1 MAKGQDGVDV
11 MSIIDLVLVK
21 KQMLHVQDV
30 SESSER
36 NGRRKGV
43 NRGRR
48 IRSEKLRE
56 HHYMEG

>member
-1 MAKGQDGVDV
+1 MDV
-11 MSIIDLVLVK
+11 ISIIDLGLVK

-43 NRGRR
+43 NGGRR
-48 IRSEKLRE
+48 IKSEKLRE
-56 HHYMEG
+56 HYYMEG